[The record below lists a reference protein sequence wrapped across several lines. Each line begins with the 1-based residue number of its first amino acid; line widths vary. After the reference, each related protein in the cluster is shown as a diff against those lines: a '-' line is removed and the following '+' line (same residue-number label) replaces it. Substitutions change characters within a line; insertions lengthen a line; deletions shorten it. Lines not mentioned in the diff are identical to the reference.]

1 MNNLDVLEIGAKL
14 GLFFVP
20 FLFALCFHEYAHGF
34 IAKWKGDNTAEL
46 EGRLSLN
53 PMVHADPLGTW
64 VLPILA
70 IVTGSPFFF
79 GWAKPVPVNTRNLRG
94 KMDMFWVSLA
104 GPASNV
110 LLALVSTVVLGFS
123 LAYLRD
129 VDGGKAIPIMLKTF
143 ISINLFLAVFNLI
156 PIHPLDGGKIV
167 EPFLPARWNIWL
179 MENQTMLNMG
189 LLMFILLA
197 GGILAV
203 PVLML
208 SNGLF
213 EISILIAQKLV

>member
-1 MNNLDVLEIGAKL
+1 MNNVDVLEIGARL

-20 FLFALCFHEYAHGF
+20 FLFALCFHEFAHAF
-34 IAKWKGDNTAEL
+34 VAKLKGDKTAEL

-53 PMVHADPLGTW
+53 PMVHADPIGTW

-70 IVTGSPFFF
+70 IVASSPFFF

-110 LLALVSTVVLGFS
+110 LLALVSTILLGLSF
-123 LAYLRD
+123 AYLRD
-129 VDGGKAIPIMLKTF
+129 VEGGRAVPIMLKTF

-156 PIHPLDGGKIV
+156 PIHPLDGGKII
-167 EPFLPARWNIWL
+167 EPFLPPRWNMWL
-179 MENQTMLNMG
+179 LENQSMLSIG
-189 LLMFILLA
+189 LFVFIFAA
-197 GGILAV
+197 GGVLAV
-203 PVLML
+203 PVLL
-208 SNGLF
+208 ASNFLV
-213 EISILIAQKLV
+213 EISILIAQNLV